1 MNKSE
6 YCRLASNLIKKLEQK
21 HEEVAID
28 IASIEKLLINLATLR
43 EFLWTD
49 KKYIAGFLFDKN
61 DKGSYIH
68 KHLDNI
74 REVFIDKGYDA
85 AVQKAIDMVKE
96 VEVHLAELDDD
107 TAPTL
112 TPAASTIPYDKEK
125 FLDIKKFYG
134 LKSNEAV
141 MKLLVNMAH
150 AELDETKSKFIRAK
164 KQGTKPSSI
173 TKNYGINYN
182 QVKKLSKQYKDV

>member
-1 MNKSE
+1 MNKNE

-21 HEEVAID
+21 HEEVITDA
-28 IASIEKLLINLATLR
+28 ASIEKLLINLSTLR

-49 KKYIAGFLFDKN
+49 KNHIVGFIFDK
-61 DKGSYIH
+61 DSKGAYIY
-68 KHLDNI
+68 KNLYAI

-107 TAPTL
+107 TASTPT
-112 TPAASTIPYDKEK
+112 PVPPTIPYDKQK
-125 FLDIKKFYG
+125 FLDIKKFYC

-164 KQGTKPSSI
+164 KQGTKPSNI
-173 TKNYGINYN
+173 TKKYGINYN
-182 QVKKLSKQYKDV
+182 QVKKLSEQYKDV